1 MANDLEVDFCS
12 QPVINVRLPDLSQ
25 LDETTCSQLV
35 CQHPHCWAA
44 IRRLQRGHP
53 RILQPISRAPK
64 KSEDELPTLKIVDL
78 SLPDSFILAKRIS
91 DSVPFFKHPP
101 SLSGDSKVESDLQ
114 SSVEESFLGFR
125 SLRDFHGKGFGQ
137 NRRKPAK
144 LPVLN
149 LNSTYIPKSPDGGNL
164 VMVWIPDEPVKYK
177 RPDQKRRTKLSP
189 DKASIPL
196 KNSKAIS
203 SLEGISKKAA
213 HKKKKTTQV
222 PTGGQPCSAQ
232 LIHRW
237 LKVLPPSPVTMP
249 SNMGSLSSW
258 DFTFPK
264 QLLMS
269 SLSNEEKAIAK
280 MNQLDVIDEESLF
293 QKRHPFKLSK
303 TKMILAVHRINLQR
317 PVLRYPANIKELHS
331 RTARTIPKIKKKDL
345 KIPVQKSDKA
355 AREPGLS
362 KNEIPQSSEM
372 ELKEESKKSKELLD
386 LNRVSI
392 SSNFLL
398 QKDSIVSAK
407 EKQIQ
412 KDSVVADKAQVQEPE
427 AQNVKPEETSKLPLA
442 VDEKKLKEEPSDSI
456 QIPQASEEQED
467 EPPTPPT
474 SRE

>member
-1 MANDLEVDFCS
+1 MANDLEVGFCS
-12 QPVINVRLPDLSQ
+12 QPVIKIRLPDLSQ

-64 KSEDELPTLKIVDL
+64 KIEDELPTLKIVDL
-78 SLPDSFILAKRIS
+78 SLPDSFILAKKIS
-91 DSVPFFKHPP
+91 DSVPLFKHPP
-101 SLSGDSKVESDLQ
+101 SLSGDSKLESDLQ
-114 SSVEESFLGFR
+114 SSVEEPLLGFR
-125 SLRDFHGKGFGQ
+125 SLRHFHGKGFAQ
-137 NRRKPAK
+137 NLRKPAK

-149 LNSTYIPKSPDGGNL
+149 LNSTYIPKSPDSGNL

-177 RPDQKRRTKLSP
+177 KPDQKRRTKLSP
-189 DKASIPL
+189 GMSSVPL
-196 KNSKAIS
+196 KNSEDIS
-203 SLEGISKKAA
+203 SPEWITKRAA
-213 HKKKKTTQV
+213 QKKKKTTQV

-232 LIHRW
+232 LMHRW
-237 LKVLPPSPVTMP
+237 LKVLPPSPVTVS

-264 QLLMS
+264 QSLMS

-280 MNQLDVIDEESLF
+280 MDQLDVIDEESLF
-293 QKRHPFKLSK
+293 QKRHQFKLSK
-303 TKMILAVHRINLQR
+303 TKMILAVHRINLQS

-331 RTARTIPKIKKKDL
+331 RTARTIPKMKKKGL

-355 AREPGLS
+355 DREPGHS

-372 ELKEESKKSKELLD
+372 ELKEESKKRKELLE

-392 SSNFLL
+392 SNNILP
-398 QKDSIVSAK
+398 QKNSIASAK
-407 EKQIQ
+407 EEQIQ
-412 KDSVVADKAQVQEPE
+412 KDSERKAQMQELE
-427 AQNVKPEETSKLPLA
+427 DQDVKPEETSEIPLG

-456 QIPQASEEQED
+456 QIPQASEERED
-467 EPPTPPT
+467 DPPTPPNPA
-474 SRE
+474 R